1 MTIVQFYSYFQ
12 RTRQDL
18 WVSLENLPDE
28 VLAKH
33 MIPAERFR
41 CIKDLLMHIAAVE
54 DSWIHEDILR
64 DTPVWQSVLPIE
76 LQQDGAFFTDTP
88 LSTILS
94 YWKAVQASTLVFL
107 ESLPNIDLGR
117 MVDTENN
124 GTVEGILWHVMQH
137 EVRHTAQ
144 VALLIR
150 QQGFKPPA
158 LDLLWYLPLEN
169 QGMTV

>member
-1 MTIVQFYSYFQ
+1 MNIVKFYSYLQ
-12 RTRQDL
+12 RTRRDL
-18 WVSLENLPDE
+18 WVSLENLSDE
-28 VLAKH
+28 VLSKN

-41 CIKDLLMHIAAVE
+41 CIKDLLMHIAVVE

-64 DTPVWQSVLPIE
+64 DTPVWQSVLPE
-76 LQQDGAFFTDTP
+76 ALQQDGAFFADTP

-94 YWKAVQASTLVFL
+94 YWKAVEASTLVFL
-107 ESLPNIDLGR
+107 ESLPNIDLER
-117 MVDTENN
+117 IVEEDR
-124 GTVEGILWHVMQH
+124 TVEGILWHVMQH

-158 LDLLWYLPLEN
+158 LDLLWFLPLAN
-169 QGMTV
+169 Q